1 MIGPNS
7 LIHITPSLF
16 VTHLGGRCHTSRVSD
31 GLTAHLTPAISAPVL
46 KSAAP
51 KRSSLSVFVAGKTLW
66 IVALRREGEE
76 IRALRFLKLGA
87 SVMPPA
93 LILAAR
99 PKGNATAQAVSI
111 SVSTPMRPAS
121 DGLPERSRVATV
133 L

>member
-1 MIGPNS
+1 LLS
-7 LIHITPSLF
+7 
-16 VTHLGGRCHTSRVSD
+16 HLSRERWLD
-31 GLTAHLTPAISAPVL
+31 GSFNASNLSSGAEICCT
-46 KSAAP
+46 K
-51 KRSSLSVFVAGKTLW
+51 KSSLSVFVAGKILW

-76 IRALRFLKLGA
+76 SRALRFLKRGV

-99 PKGNATAQAVSI
+99 PTGNATAQAASI